1 MDYTTA
7 EETAA
12 GKAKQGFIQD
22 LNLGGGGEMRVCLVN
37 F

>member
-1 MDYTTA
+1 MDYTIA
-7 EETAA
+7 EDTAA

-22 LNLGGGGEMRVCLVN
+22 LNLGGGEMRVCLVN